1 LTTSVIITFASY
13 RFPNTMFTSISRIAA
28 AAGCSLLLLV
38 GQPMTAEGSPTPQ
51 PTPNPTPSPKPT
63 APPPTGKPTGSPT
76 TGLPTKM
83 LITPAPTPAPVAKK
97 GAWPVWGGS
106 SAKSAKSSGG
116 GWKTG
121 GSAKSA
127 KSTWA
132 GMGSSAKSAKS
143 SWGGWMGTGSSAK
156 SSKSSKLG
164 SGKPSSD
171 SKKWVCGWSDGG
183 NSGSGGNGWYKP
195 ALAPLLDNVNPE
207 TTKLLVTFFNELL
220 SEVESPGDDRRALE
234 GKKEEAHDPA
244 VLLLDAFDQL
254 GVEVPAELLQALE
267 GAAASGDK
275 HLRGQ

>member
-1 LTTSVIITFASY
+1 
-13 RFPNTMFTSISRIAA
+13 MFTSISRIAA

-38 GQPMTAEGSPTPQ
+38 GQPTTAEGSPTPQ
-51 PTPNPTPSPKPT
+51 PTPNPTPSPTTT
-63 APPPTGKPTGSPT
+63 APPPTGKPTGSPTGSPT

-83 LITPAPTPAPVAKK
+83 LITPAPMPAPVAKK

-143 SWGGWMGTGSSAK
+143 SWGGWMGIGSSAK
-156 SSKSSKLG
+156 SSKSG